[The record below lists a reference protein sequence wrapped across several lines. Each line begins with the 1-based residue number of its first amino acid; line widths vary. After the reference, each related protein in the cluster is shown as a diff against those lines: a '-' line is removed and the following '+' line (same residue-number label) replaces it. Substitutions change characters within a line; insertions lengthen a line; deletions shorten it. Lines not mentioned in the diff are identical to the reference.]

1 MDASVGKTDL
11 SLLLVRDAL
20 IFSSLMIM
28 LSAGL
33 TLTYMTT
40 RVPNFAH
47 GDFATLNVYLNL
59 ALVRLLN
66 INPYLGTIPAF
77 MLGGA
82 AALVLYLAVLKPLMD
97 RGANYVILMIATIA
111 YDMILIS
118 LINIFADYLN
128 RVHKLITRLFQLK
141 GFDIEI
147 FGQPGIF
154 VIAPILAFV
163 MITLLYF
170 FLNKTKFG
178 IAMRAAIENP
188 SLAEVVGINI
198 NMMYAVS
205 WFISGGLA
213 GAVGALMP
221 LYMTCNPDIGIRLL
235 ISIFAASI
243 LGGLSNI
250 YGAFVGGAVIGLA
263 EVLGTGYLSV
273 TLGPWV
279 VPYRPVIPLI
289 VMLLTLLIAPKGL
302 AGVDWKKFLR
312 KVG

>member
-1 MDASVGKTDL
+1 MDASAGKTGL

-47 GDFATLNVYLNL
+47 GDFATLNIYLNL
-59 ALVRLLN
+59 VLVRLLN

-118 LINIFADYLN
+118 LINIIADYLN

-147 FGQPGIF
+147 FGQPGLF
-154 VIAPILAFV
+154 VIAPVLAFV

-221 LYMTCNPDIGIRLL
+221 LYITCNPDIGIRLL

-289 VMLLTLLIAPKGL
+289 IMMLTLLIAPKGL
-302 AGVDWKKFLR
+302 AGVDWKKFLK

>member
-1 MDASVGKTDL
+1 L
-11 SLLLVRDAL
+11 SLILVRDAL

-40 RVPNFAH
+40 KVPNFAH
-47 GDFATLNVYLNL
+47 GDFATLNIYLNL
-59 ALVRLLN
+59 ALVRLLD

-77 MLGGA
+77 MLGGVI
-82 AALVLYLAVLKPLMD
+82 ALVLYLAVLKPLMD
-97 RGANYVILMIATIA
+97 RGANYVILMVATIA

-128 RVHKLITRLFQLK
+128 RVHKIITRLFQLK

-147 FGQPGIF
+147 FGQPGLF

-198 NMMYAVS
+198 NRMYAIS

-250 YGAFVGGAVIGLA
+250 YGAFVGGAIIGLA
-263 EVLGTGYLSV
+263 EVLGTGYLSM

-289 VMLLTLLIAPKGL
+289 VMMLTLLIAPRGL
-302 AGVDWKKFLR
+302 AGVNWKKFLR